1 MPNPPPLPSHP
12 SQSQHLSYRS
22 LQQLDMLCRMRLL
35 HITLRNLL
43 HHEIRINVDLLAQLA
58 IGDTPLAADS
68 QYADG
73 GLGVDKGVDAV
84 GDVGE
89 GEFVCCL
96 VGLLGCLLTGGRRE
110 AKRKGCWG
118 RGV

>member
-1 MPNPPPLPSHP
+1 
-12 SQSQHLSYRS
+12 
-22 LQQLDMLCRMRLL
+22 MRLL
-35 HITLRNLL
+35 NVTLRNLL

-73 GLGVDKGVDAV
+73 GLGVDEGVDAF